1 MTNRIPLTILSKL
14 DDPGSS
20 IEISLDSLD
29 FRTKHLNQNIMS
41 IIRSIDMSSDREK
54 ELEKYKND
62 PEFSQFL
69 DDMLL
74 QIGAGTINEYGQFE
88 FKEL

>member
-1 MTNRIPLTILSKL
+1 
-14 DDPGSS
+14 
-20 IEISLDSLD
+20 
-29 FRTKHLNQNIMS
+29 MS